1 MLIII
6 IRMNYG
12 PAARAGRGHFDRHQ
26 PGPAAAEKTVQ
37 VDLMSELLTGSAGER
52 RLFLGN
58 EAIVRGALE
67 AGVAL
72 VTTYPGTPASEIGDR
87 CYEISRQT
95 DLKFEFST
103 NEKVALEVAAGAAAC
118 GWRVLCAMKH
128 VGVNVAADA
137 LMTLAYV
144 GVKGGMVIVSADDP
158 SLFSSQNE
166 QDNRYYAKLAGL
178 PMLEPATPEEAKAMT
193 LAAFALSEQLKVP
206 VLLRTTT
213 RVNHTRGP
221 VTLGELAARSGPGR
235 FYKDPFRQVMVPA
248 VARQAHVRLL
258 AAQDQARALA
268 ETSDFNKI
276 SGRGAWGIVTSG
288 VAGTYAADALT
299 ELGLADK
306 VRLLKLGFTHPLPET
321 LLGDFLATLSKVLV
335 VEELEPYLEDAL
347 KAVAQVRGLTVTIRG
362 KGPGLFSRLYEYH
375 PGLVREVV
383 ARFFDAASEA
393 PCPLV
398 PEKILGQPLPDRPPN
413 LCSGCPHRATYY
425 AVKIALKDLGVEG
438 IFPTDIGCYTLG
450 LLPPLSMADYLI
462 CMGSSISTAAGIS
475 RATGQKVVAF
485 IGDSTFFHS
494 GLPALANAVHQK
506 HDFLLVIL
514 DNGTT
519 AMTGHQPHPG
529 VSLMPP
535 GYPGEHVPIQ
545 RVVKALGVEQL
556 WVINPFKYKESLAA
570 TKEALTASG
579 IRVLISEAPCH
590 LYTQRLSG
598 KRRTA
603 RFQVTKGCGE
613 CRDCLD
619 NFGCPAM
626 YLESGEPGR
635 LQIDP
640 ELCSGCA
647 FCVQWCENIRPV
659 GAAGKGKE

>member
-1 MLIII
+1 
-6 IRMNYG
+6 
-12 PAARAGRGHFDRHQ
+12 
-26 PGPAAAEKTVQ
+26 
-37 VDLMSELLTGSAGER
+37 MSELLTGRAGER

-87 CYEISRQT
+87 CYGISRQT
-95 DLKFEFST
+95 GLQFEFST

-118 GWRVLCAMKH
+118 GWRALCAMKH
-128 VGVNVAADA
+128 VGLNVAADA

-193 LAAFALSEQLKVP
+193 LEAFALSEQLQVP

-221 VTLGELAARSGPGR
+221 VTLGELAARPGPGR

-258 AAQDQARALA
+258 AAQDQARVRA
-268 ETSDFNKI
+268 ETSGFNEI
-276 SGRGAWGIVTSG
+276 SGRGAWGMVTSG
-288 VAGTYAADALT
+288 VAGTYAADALR
-299 ELGLADK
+299 ELGLTDK
-306 VRLLKLGFTHPLPET
+306 VKLLKLGFTHPLPAT
-321 LLGDFLATLSKVLV
+321 LLGDFLAPLSKVLV
-335 VEELEPYLEDAL
+335 VEELEPYLEEGL
-347 KAVAQVRGLTVTIRG
+347 KAIAQERGLPVTIRG

-375 PGLVREVV
+375 PGLVREV
-383 ARFFDAASEA
+383 AGRFFDTAPEA
-393 PCPLV
+393 PAPLV
-398 PEKILGQPLPDRPPN
+398 PEQVLGQPLPDRPPN
-413 LCSGCPHRATYY
+413 LCAGCPHRAMYY

-450 LLPPLSMADYLI
+450 LLPPLSMADFLI

-475 RATGQKVVAF
+475 RATDQKVVAF

-494 GLPALANAVHQK
+494 GLPALVNAVHQK

-535 GYPGEHVPIQ
+535 GYPGEHVPIK

-556 WVINPFKYKESLAA
+556 WVVNPFKYKESLAA

-590 LYTQRLSG
+590 LYAQRLSG

-603 RFQVTKGCGE
+603 RFQVTQGCGE

-626 YLESGEPGR
+626 YLESGEPGQ
-635 LQIDP
+635 LQIDA

-659 GAAGKGKE
+659 GAGKGKE

>member
-1 MLIII
+1 ML
-6 IRMNYG
+6 
-12 PAARAGRGHFDRHQ
+12 
-26 PGPAAAEKTVQ
+26 
-37 VDLMSELLTGSAGER
+37 ELLTGAAGER

-128 VGVNVAADA
+128 VGLNVAADA

-166 QDNRYYAKLAGL
+166 QDNRYYAKMAGL

-193 LAAFALSEQLKVP
+193 RAAFALSEELKLP

-221 VTLGELAARSGPGR
+221 VTLGETAARPGPGR
-235 FYKDPFRQVMVPA
+235 FHKDPFRQVMVPA

-258 AAQDQARALA
+258 AAGDQARALA
-268 ETSDFNKI
+268 ETSAFNEI
-276 SGRGAWGIVTSG
+276 SGGGSWGLVTSG
-288 VAGTYAADALT
+288 VAGTYAADALR
-299 ELGLADK
+299 ELGLAGK
-306 VRLLKLGFTHPLPET
+306 VQLLKLGFTHPLPET
-321 LLGDFLATLSKVLV
+321 LLGDFLAPLTRVLV
-335 VEELEPYLEDAL
+335 VEELEPYLEEAL
-347 KAVAQVRGLTVTIRG
+347 KAIAQARGLSLTIRG
-362 KGPGLFSRLYEYH
+362 KGPDLFSRLYEYH
-375 PGLVREVV
+375 PSLVREVI
-383 ARFFDAASEA
+383 ARFFKVAYETVA
-393 PCPLV
+393 PVV
-398 PEKILGQPLPDRPPN
+398 PEKVLDQPLPDRPPN
-413 LCSGCPHRATYY
+413 LCAGCPHRAMYY

-438 IFPTDIGCYTLG
+438 VFPTDIGCYTLG
-450 LLPPLSMADYLI
+450 LLPPLSMADFLI

-494 GLPALANAVHQK
+494 GLPALVNAVHQK

-529 VSLMPP
+529 VSLIPP

-545 RVVKALGVEQL
+545 RVVKALGVEQV
-556 WVINPFKYKESLAA
+556 WVVNPYKYQESLAA
-570 TKEALTASG
+570 TKEALGAKG
-579 IRVLISEAPCH
+579 VRVLLSQAPCI
-590 LYTQRLSG
+590 LYEARITG
-598 KRRTA
+598 KKRTA

-626 YLESGEPGR
+626 YLESGEPGQ

-647 FCVQWCENIRPV
+647 FCVQWCENIRPLRAE
-659 GAAGKGKE
+659 G

>member
-1 MLIII
+1 
-6 IRMNYG
+6 
-12 PAARAGRGHFDRHQ
+12 
-26 PGPAAAEKTVQ
+26 
-37 VDLMSELLTGSAGER
+37 MSELLTGQAGER

-87 CYEISRQT
+87 CYGISRQT
-95 DLKFEFST
+95 DLQFEFSA

-128 VGVNVAADA
+128 VGLNVAADA

-221 VTLGELAARSGPGR
+221 VTLGELAARPGPGR

-258 AAQDQARALA
+258 AAQDQARVRA
-268 ETSDFNKI
+268 ETSEFNEI
-276 SGRGAWGIVTSG
+276 SGGGAWGIVTSG

-299 ELGLADK
+299 ELGLTDK
-306 VRLLKLGFTHPLPET
+306 VKLLKLGFTHPLPET
-321 LLGDFLATLSKVLV
+321 LLGDFLASLEKVLV
-335 VEELEPYLEDAL
+335 VEELEPYLEEGL
-347 KAVAQVRGLTVTIRG
+347 KAIAQVWGLNVTIRG

-383 ARFFDAASEA
+383 GRFFDVAAEA
-393 PCPLV
+393 PGALV
-398 PEKILGQPLPDRPPN
+398 PENILGQPLPDRPPN
-413 LCSGCPHRATYY
+413 LCAGCPHRAMYY
-425 AVKIALKDLGVEG
+425 AVKIALKDMGVEG

-450 LLPPLSMADYLI
+450 LLPPLSMADFLI

-494 GLPALANAVHQK
+494 GLPALVNAVHQK

-535 GYPGEHVPIQ
+535 GYPGEHVPIK

-556 WVINPFKYKESLAA
+556 WVVNPFKYKESLAA
-570 TKEALTASG
+570 TKEALNASG

-590 LYTQRLSG
+590 LYAQRLSG
-598 KRRTA
+598 KKRTA
-603 RFQVTKGCGE
+603 RFQVTQGCGE

-626 YLESGEPGR
+626 YLESGEPGQ

-647 FCVQWCENIRPV
+647 FCVQWCDNIRPV
-659 GAAGKGKE
+659 GAKG

>member
-1 MLIII
+1 
-6 IRMNYG
+6 
-12 PAARAGRGHFDRHQ
+12 
-26 PGPAAAEKTVQ
+26 
-37 VDLMSELLTGSAGER
+37 MSELLTGSAGER

-87 CYEISRQT
+87 CYEIARQT

-128 VGVNVAADA
+128 VGLNVAADA
-137 LMTLAYV
+137 LITLAYV

-166 QDNRYYAKLAGL
+166 QDNRYYARLAGL
-178 PMLEPATPEEAKAMT
+178 PMLEPATPQEAKEMAR
-193 LAAFALSEQLKVP
+193 AAFALSEDLKVP

-221 VTLGELAARSGPGR
+221 VTLGELTARPGAGR

-258 AAQDQARALA
+258 AAQDQARTLA
-268 ETSDFNKI
+268 ETSVFNEI
-276 SGRGAWGIVTSG
+276 SGGGVWGIVTSG
-288 VAGTYAADALT
+288 VAGAYVADALT

-306 VRLLKLGFTHPLPET
+306 VKLLKLGFTHPLPEA
-321 LLGDFLATLSKVLV
+321 LLGDFLASLTKVLV
-335 VEELEPYLEDAL
+335 VEELEPYLEEGL
-347 KAVAQVRGLTVTIRG
+347 KAVAQARGLSLTIRG
-362 KGPGLFSRLYEYH
+362 KAPDLFSRLYEYH
-375 PGLVREVV
+375 PGMVREVI
-383 ARFFDAASEA
+383 ARFFGAPSEA
-393 PCPLV
+393 PAPLV
-398 PEKILGQPLPDRPPN
+398 PEQILGRPLPDRPPN
-413 LCSGCPHRATYY
+413 LCAGCPHRAMYY
-425 AVKIALKDLGVEG
+425 AVKIALKDLGVEAV
-438 IFPTDIGCYTLG
+438 FPTDIGCYTLG
-450 LLPPLSMADYLI
+450 LLPPLSMADFLI

-475 RATGQKVVAF
+475 RATNQKVVAF

-494 GLPALANAVHQK
+494 GLPALVNAVHQK

-529 VSLMPP
+529 VSLVPS
-535 GYPGEHVPIQ
+535 GYPGEHVPIA
-545 RVVKALGVEQL
+545 RVVKALGVEKL
-556 WVINPFKYKESLAA
+556 WVVNPYKYKESLAA
-570 TKEALTASG
+570 TQEALTASG
-579 IRVLISEAPCH
+579 IRVLISQAPCI
-590 LYTQRLSG
+590 LYEARITG
-598 KRRTA
+598 KKRKA
-603 RFQVTKGCGE
+603 RFQVSRGCGE
-613 CRDCLD
+613 CRGCLD

-626 YLESGEPGR
+626 YLESGEEGR

-640 ELCSGCA
+640 DLCSGCA
-647 FCVQWCENIRPV
+647 FCVQWCDNIRPV
-659 GAAGKGKE
+659 GAGKGKEENNFSFT

>member
-1 MLIII
+1 
-6 IRMNYG
+6 
-12 PAARAGRGHFDRHQ
+12 
-26 PGPAAAEKTVQ
+26 
-37 VDLMSELLTGSAGER
+37 MSELLTGQAGER

-87 CYEISRQT
+87 CYGISRQT
-95 DLKFEFST
+95 DLQFEFST
-103 NEKVALEVAAGAAAC
+103 NEKVALEVAAGASAC

-128 VGVNVAADA
+128 VGLNVAADA

-221 VTLGELAARSGPGR
+221 VTLGELAARPGPGK

-268 ETSDFNKI
+268 ETSVFNEI
-276 SGRGAWGIVTSG
+276 SGAGAWGIVTSG

-299 ELGLADK
+299 ELGLAGK
-306 VRLLKLGFTHPLPET
+306 VQLLKLGFTHPLPET
-321 LLGDFLATLSKVLV
+321 LLGDFLAPLTKVLV
-335 VEELEPYLEDAL
+335 VEELEPYLEDGL
-347 KAVAQVRGLTVTIRG
+347 KAIAQDRGLTVTIRG

-383 ARFFDAASEA
+383 ARFFDVAAQA
-393 PCPLV
+393 PAPLV
-398 PEKILGQPLPDRPPN
+398 PEKILEQPLPDRPPN
-413 LCSGCPHRATYY
+413 LCAGCPHRAMYY

-494 GLPALANAVHQK
+494 GLPALVNAVHHK

-556 WVINPFKYKESLAA
+556 WVVNPFKYKESLAA

-590 LYTQRLSG
+590 LYAQRLSG

-626 YLESGEPGR
+626 YLESGEPGQ

-647 FCVQWCENIRPV
+647 FCVQWCDNIRPV
-659 GAAGKGKE
+659 GVAGKGKE